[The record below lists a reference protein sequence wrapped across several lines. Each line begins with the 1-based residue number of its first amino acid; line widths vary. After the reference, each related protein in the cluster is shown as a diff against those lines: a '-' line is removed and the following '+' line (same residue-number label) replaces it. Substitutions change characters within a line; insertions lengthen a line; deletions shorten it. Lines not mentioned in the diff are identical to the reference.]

1 MENKSRGRMERT
13 ITLTVQPES
22 GIVNLKKY
30 EITVST
36 CSAPNVRIA
45 NGNYRLT
52 FLRAG
57 FSKQSEQ

>member
-1 MENKSRGRMERT
+1 MT

-36 CSAPNVRIA
+36 CNAPNVRIA